1 MRQFVFIVAISKL
14 REGEVAQLINEEY
27 WNLLLRMHMIRVGN
41 CHELVLSDTVYVI
54 KLNCGAVVIE

>member
-1 MRQFVFIVAISKL
+1 MRQFVSIVAILKL

-41 CHELVLSDTVYVI
+41 CDELGLTDRVYVI
-54 KLNCGAVVIE
+54 KLKCGAVVIE